1 VARKTA
7 LFSSGL
13 RLDEGFTSKAAS
25 RIAGVSLRQIQYW
38 DERGFVRPSIRLPE
52 GRGTRRLYSFG
63 DLVQLKVMREL
74 ARHGLAPRKLRRCL
88 DRLRPHLERA
98 DSSGASLRYVTDGE
112 KLFLLTG
119 DRSKVLEALEGDFV
133 FSLKVGPLVREIGL
147 EARRMRAR
155 RRPAGGTKAGSAG
168 RSVRRWKRSN

>member
-1 VARKTA
+1 M
-7 LFSSGL
+7 
-13 RLDEGFTSKAAS
+13 DEGYTSKAAS

-74 ARHGLAPRKLRRCL
+74 ARHGLAPRKLRRCIDWLRPRL
-88 DRLRPHLERA
+88 DRANPG
-98 DSSGASLRYVTDGE
+98 GASLRYVSDGE
-112 KLFLLTG
+112 RVFLLTG
-119 DRSKVLEALEGDFV
+119 DRSKVLEALERDFV

-147 EARRMRAR
+147 EARRVRSRGRLEGGPKAGGAR
-155 RRPAGGTKAGSAG
+155 RDGP
-168 RSVRRWKRSN
+168 RWKRSS